1 MAVTTSKTSKNR
13 KTNKTSKTTN
23 KTRKNVPWR
32 GWSQQKPS
40 YKQRSE
46 MMRDCG
52 KKCFLG
58 PDKSFPVCKKNTCQ
72 VSDKGL
78 WAAYIRAKEWGNKRQ
93 SYKGHG
99 KPTMKQSTYQRVAR
113 KSRKMLRKRGYTV
126 N

>member
-1 MAVTTSKTSKNR
+1 MTKN
-13 KTNKTSKTTN
+13 TKTTMKSLKRKQKSVVN

-40 YKQRSE
+40 YKERSE
-46 MMRDCG
+46 MLQNCG

-58 PDKSFPVCKKNTCQ
+58 PKKSFPICKKNTCD

-78 WAAYIRAKEWGNKRQ
+78 WAAYVRAKEWGNKPK
-93 SYKGHG
+93 SYKGSR
-99 KPTMKQSTYQRVAR
+99 KPTMKRSTYKHVAK
-113 KSRKMLRKRGYTV
+113 KSRKMLKNRGYTV

>member
-1 MAVTTSKTSKNR
+1 MTKN
-13 KTNKTSKTTN
+13 TKTTMKRKQKNSGN

-46 MMRDCG
+46 MLRKCG
-52 KKCFLG
+52 KKYFLG
-58 PDKSFPVCKKNTCQ
+58 PKKSFPVCKKNTCD

-78 WAAYIRAKEWGNKRQ
+78 WAAYIRAKEWGNKPQ
-93 SYKGHG
+93 SYKGSR
-99 KPTMKQSTYQRVAR
+99 KPTKKRSTYERIAK
-113 KSRKMLRKRGYTV
+113 KSRKMLKNRGYTV